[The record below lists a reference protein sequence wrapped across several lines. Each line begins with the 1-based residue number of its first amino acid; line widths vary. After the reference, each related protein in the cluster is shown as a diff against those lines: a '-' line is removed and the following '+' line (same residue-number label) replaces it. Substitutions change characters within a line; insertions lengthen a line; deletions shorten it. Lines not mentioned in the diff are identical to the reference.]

1 MLGLYQPMSS
11 PMMTRM
17 LGFCVPPACC
27 AWATPFVIAF
37 VVAPPAARKLRMA
50 SATTVCDRK
59 LTLKCMFSI
68 PFVFI
73 NHHLCDSL
81 LTPACPAG
89 VSADVPHRQ
98 PTWLL
103 PLHLSPLP
111 RLPTR

>member
-73 NHHLCDSL
+73 THHLCHSL
-81 LTPACPAG
+81 VTPPCAPR
-89 VSADVPHRQ
+89 VSADLTQRT
-98 PTWLL
+98 PTCFL
-103 PLHLSPLP
+103 PPHLSPFP
-111 RLPTR
+111 PHP